1 MAKIGRNQSC
11 PCGSGK
17 KHKHCCLRAAETQQ
31 PAVGQTNGLRISLM
45 AEIAKI
51 QQAATAK
58 KELFHE
64 LGVFLFFSTA
74 KGDAWLLEMTE
85 SDAVQIARE
94 GEALEVD
101 IDENSETI
109 ELTYSHTFTIAERR
123 LLLTS
128 YADKSEIALA
138 DAPGLRIRNAIRR
151 IRKRYT
157 AAMLN
162 RVHVPGTEATGP

>member
-1 MAKIGRNQSC
+1 MAKIGRNQPC

-17 KHKHCCLRAAETQQ
+17 KHKHCCLYAAEPQQ
-31 PAVGQTNGLRISLM
+31 PAAAQTNGLRVSLQ
-45 AEIAKI
+45 AEIEKI
-51 QQAATAK
+51 QQAASAK

-85 SDAVQIARE
+85 SDAIQIARE
-94 GEALEVD
+94 GEALAVD
-101 IDENSETI
+101 INENSETI
-109 ELTYSHTFTIAERR
+109 ELTYSHTFTIADRR

-128 YADKSEIALA
+128 YDDKIEMALN

-157 AAMLN
+157 AAMLD
-162 RVHVPGTEATGP
+162 RVHVPG

>member
-1 MAKIGRNQSC
+1 MAKIGRNQPC

-17 KHKHCCLRAAETQQ
+17 KYKHCCLYAVELQQ
-31 PAVGQTNGLRISLM
+31 PAAAQANGLRVSLL
-45 AEIAKI
+45 AEIEKI
-51 QQAATAK
+51 QQAASAK
-58 KELFHE
+58 KEHFHE

-85 SDAVQIARE
+85 SDAVQVARG

-109 ELTYSHTFTIAERR
+109 ELTYSHTFTVVDRR

-128 YADKSEIALA
+128 YSDKSEMALD

-151 IRKRYT
+151 IRKRYPT
-157 AAMLN
+157 AMLE
-162 RVHVPGTEATGP
+162 RVHVPG